1 MKRNFPTFLSLITMI
16 LISGC
21 SVISTG
27 NQPEVRFTPTI
38 KMESPTVTEIA
49 AIIEPTATNVPELT
63 AVVHPTAQPVPEVL
77 PPASIPDPAG
87 TGWKLIVG
95 GMRRP
100 VDLVHAGDGSGRLFV
115 LEQAGVIQI
124 IKDQQILP
132 QSFLDIRDRVGSSG
146 NEQGLLGIAFHPKF
160 SENGYF
166 FLDYTDYS
174 GNTVIS
180 RFTAPPGDTSDHPVA
195 DPSSEVVLLRVDQPY
210 ANHNG
215 GQLVFGP
222 DGYLWIGLGDGGNQ
236 GDPNGN
242 GQNPNVLLGKI
253 LRIDVDGGNP
263 YAIPVDN
270 PFATGGG
277 SPEVWAI
284 GLRNPWRFSF
294 DRATGDLYIADVGQG
309 KWEEIDYFAS
319 GTKSMPANFG
329 WNIREGTHPYSGAAG
344 NTELIDPVF
353 EYGHD
358 VGCSVTG
365 GMVYRGKMLP
375 QFAGVYLFGDY
386 CSGTIWGLVHADG
399 NWQAKV
405 LFQTRYK
412 IASFGEDQDGEIY
425 LMDLNGG
432 VYQLAPQ

>member
-1 MKRNFPTFLSLITMI
+1 MKRNFPTFLSLIMVI
-16 LISGC
+16 LINGC
-21 SVISTG
+21 TVLPTG
-27 NQPEVRFTPTI
+27 NQPGAALTPTI
-38 KMESPTVTEIA
+38 KLESPTVTEIA
-49 AIIEPTATNVPELT
+49 ATANPTETKVPEPSI
-63 AVVHPTAQPVPEVL
+63 VVPPTEQPVTEAL

-124 IKDQQILP
+124 IKDQQVLP
-132 QSFLDIRDRVGSSG
+132 QSFLDIRDRVGSGG

-160 SENGYF
+160 AENGYF

-180 RFTAPPGDTSDHPVA
+180 RFTTPPGDTSDHPVA

-242 GQNPNVLLGKI
+242 GQNPSALLGKI
-253 LRIDVDGGNP
+253 LRIDVDGGSP

-270 PFATGGG
+270 PYASGGG

-319 GTKSMPANFG
+319 GTKSTPANFG
-329 WNIREGTHPYSGAAG
+329 WNIREGTHPYSGDVDQYR
-344 NTELIDPVF
+344 IDRSGFRIWSRCRLFCHRWNGLPRQGAPAICRRLFVRRLLLRHHLGIS
-353 EYGHD
+353 EYGRKLAGESSFPD
-358 VGCSVTG
+358 SLQDRILRG
-365 GMVYRGKMLP
+365 G
-375 QFAGVYLFGDY
+375 
-386 CSGTIWGLVHADG
+386 SG
-399 NWQAKV
+399 
-405 LFQTRYK
+405 R
-412 IASFGEDQDGEIY
+412 
-425 LMDLNGG
+425 
-432 VYQLAPQ
+432 